1 MPRRPGRSLENR
13 RLFVR
18 AYSLDYNPQHLIRDF
33 NARERTMGS
42 QADKPLGESSRD
54 HLLLAALARVN
65 AIGASINRISWG
77 DSAGVDAILHLI
89 VESAIEMVPDASAV
103 IYAYN
108 EQRGLLD
115 PVSRVAA
122 GPFAPALLVDGPRAD
137 GIGARAIGQ
146 RRPILSYA
154 EPDLDIHPAQQA
166 AGAQA
171 VIALPLVV
179 ADEPLG
185 VLYVYLYQDRRLSQ
199 LELLLLD
206 NFVNQA
212 AMAIYHAG
220 QFTDARR
227 TLARKE
233 DELTLLRRAAL
244 LISSRTRLEDTLE
257 TILQM
262 ALEVTGARYGI
273 FRLVDKTGQSLVM
286 RAIAGERLGRPAVEA
301 LPINTTSVM
310 GWVAKSRLPLNLP
323 DVRVPPWSRIYYPLD
338 HGLEMRSELTVPLIG
353 AGGRLEGVLNME
365 SPQVGAFSDADSHLL
380 QALATQAV
388 TAIQE
393 ARLLDAL
400 QEMAEHLL
408 TQPAQQVLERLVAL
422 ACDLLGGAASAIWL
436 LEEESLTLQAAST
449 GHVRGDR
456 LSLHGSL
463 TGQVILNREGLVS
476 EDVAADPRFGWPE
489 LARAQGWKRGLIVP
503 LIAAAENEPMGAFS
517 VYGSATDQD
526 RFTASGWDKKVLTI
540 LAHYAAL
547 AVRNAANQAA
557 LRTAEEQR
565 ATAETFAVIGDIA
578 ANLLHR
584 LNNKVG
590 TIPVRVEGI
599 EDKCEAALRADAYL
613 AGNLREIERSARE
626 AMDTVRETLFH
637 LQPMPLAPVSVADC
651 VADALAGA
659 HLPPGVRT
667 EVVGLAGLPAVV
679 AHPRGLTLVFA
690 NLLENAADAL
700 NGAGEITLAGSTRR
714 GWVEVTVSD
723 SGPGVPADLRE
734 RIFELNF
741 SGRRPARPG
750 KLGFGLWWVRTMMT
764 RLGGTVSVADD
775 DRHGASFML
784 RLPCQSAD
792 ERG

>member
-1 MPRRPGRSLENR
+1 MGNQASKELFEGGR
-13 RLFVR
+13 
-18 AYSLDYNPQHLIRDF
+18 DP
-33 NARERTMGS
+33 
-42 QADKPLGESSRD
+42 
-54 HLLLAALARVN
+54 LLLGALARVN

-77 DSAGVDAILHLI
+77 DSAGVDATLHLI

-103 IYAYN
+103 IYAYD
-108 EQRGLLD
+108 EQRRMLD

-122 GPFAPALLVDGPRAD
+122 GPSAPALLVDGPRAD
-137 GIGARAIGQ
+137 GVGRRAIDQ
-146 RRPILSYA
+146 RRPILSYE
-154 EPDLDIHPAQQA
+154 EPDLAIHPAQQA

-185 VLYVYLYQDRRLSQ
+185 VLYVYLYQERRLSR

-220 QFTDARR
+220 RFTDARR

-233 DELTLLRRAAL
+233 DEVSLLRHASL
-244 LISSRTRLEDTLE
+244 LISSRSRLEETLE
-257 TILQM
+257 AILQM
-262 ALEVTGARYGI
+262 ALEVTGAGYGI
-273 FRLVDKTGQSLVM
+273 FRLVDDARQSLVM
-286 RAIAGERLGRPAVEA
+286 RAIAGEQLGRPAVEA

-310 GWVAKSRLPLNLP
+310 GWVAKSRQPINIA

-338 HGLEMRSELTVPLIG
+338 HGLQMRSELAVPLIG

-365 SPQVGAFSDADSHLL
+365 SPQVGAFSEADSLLL
-380 QALATQAV
+380 QTLATQAV

-393 ARLLDAL
+393 ARLLDVL
-400 QEMAEHLL
+400 QEMAEQLL
-408 TQPAQQVLERLVAL
+408 TRPAQQVLDHLVAL

-436 LEEESLTLQAAST
+436 LDEEALTLQAAST
-449 GHVRGDR
+449 GHVHGDR

-463 TGQVILNREGLVS
+463 TGQAILSRECVVS
-476 EDVAADPRFGWPE
+476 EDVAVDPRFGWPD
-489 LARAQGWKRGLIVP
+489 LARTQGWKRGLIVP
-503 LIAAAENEPMGAFS
+503 LVAGETSDPVGALS
-517 VYGSATDQD
+517 VYGSATDSD
-526 RFTASGWDKKVLTI
+526 RFTASDWDKKVLTI

-565 ATAETFAVIGDIA
+565 ATAETFAAIGDIA

-599 EDKCEAALRADAYL
+599 EDKCEAALLADSYL
-613 AGNLREIERSARE
+613 ASNLREIERSARE
-626 AMDTVRETLFH
+626 AMDTVRETLSH

-651 VADALAGA
+651 VADALTSLA
-659 HLPPGVRT
+659 LPGDIRIAVT
-667 EVVGLAGLPAVV
+667 DLAGLPAVL
-679 AHPRGLTLVFA
+679 AHPRGLSLVFA
-690 NLLENAADAL
+690 NLLENAADAMG
-700 NGAGEITLAGSTRR
+700 GAGEITIAGGAGR
-714 GWVEVTVSD
+714 GWVQVTVSD
-723 SGPGVPADLRE
+723 TGPGIAPEFHE

-741 SGRRPARPG
+741 SGRRTGRSG
-750 KLGFGLWWVRTMMT
+750 KLGFGLWWVRTLMA
-764 RLGGTVSVADD
+764 RLGGTVSVASDCA
-775 DRHGASFML
+775 RGASFRL
-784 RLPCQSAD
+784 RLPSAAPLD
-792 ERG
+792 ETQWG